1 MVEEIITFVSD
12 EEKYNIPFVDEWM
25 MREED
30 EIIRFEAKDILIIP
44 VSKMFYGIEQSIL
57 DFFVLK
63 KKRCYKDDKFRVH
76 IAIYLNYF
84 EKFFDTD
91 HELISAYAMIKY
103 MIHTEKHYTEDNLM
117 RDVKKYILSPSLR
130 YKFRM
135 MNRYNYSLNLNNY
148 KGKKESSLQ
157 YNNTHGMSLM
167 ELSLLFNSI
176 IPIIIHYAYAKDIE
190 EIDEFILGYYD
201 YILSLYSID
210 IYSKLYDTSN
220 TNIDRNKKGNSLW
233 ESQDIR
239 GINVTTHTI
248 ESTDTLLLNIIPK
261 YVYNNNVIKFNFGA
275 INNTIGYKVLD
286 IGYEFDYRSLS
297 SSERDVD
304 NNSVFDKYE
313 AYLTKE
319 NEALYLQNKVN
330 FQESM
335 KTIENLFGP
344 FSREE
349 IDWYAKELYDG
360 NDFII
365 NDFQRENLIFNLFY
379 KYFGDPESMKMIN
392 REDYIKLMIA
402 AKRILQSANMILLP
416 YIFSAKVIKIVR
428 RKNLNKK
435 ELTKL
440 KLSSYYPALVEKYNN
455 PKIEEMFS
463 EIAATI
469 LSSEFQIIDFQ
480 NQEGLDGK
488 IINTLEL
495 PEMVVEEVLLFISLV

>member
-1 MVEEIITFVSD
+1 MVEGITFVS
-12 EEKYNIPFVDEWM
+12 EEERYNNIPFVDEWL

-30 EIIRFEAKDILIIP
+30 EIIRFEAKDILLIP
-44 VSKMFYGIEQSIL
+44 ISKMYGVDQSIL

-63 KKRCYKDDKFRVH
+63 KKRCYNDYKFKYH
-76 IAIYLNYF
+76 IAQYLNYF
-84 EKFFDTD
+84 EKYFDTD
-91 HELISAYAMIKY
+91 GELISSYAMIKY
-103 MIHTEKHYTEDNLM
+103 LIHTEKHYTEEALM
-117 RDVKKYILSPSLR
+117 KDVEKYILSPSLR
-130 YKFRM
+130 FKFRT
-135 MNRYNYSLNLNNY
+135 MNRYNYSLNLNSYNN
-148 KGKKESSLQ
+148 KKESSLQ
-157 YNNTHGMSLM
+157 YNDTHGLMLM
-167 ELSLLFNSI
+167 EISLLFNSI
-176 IPIIIHYAYAKDIE
+176 IPIIAHYAYIKDIE
-190 EIDEFILGYYD
+190 EVDDFILGYYD
-201 YILSLYSID
+201 NILSMYSID

-220 TNIDRNKKGNSLW
+220 TNIDKNRNSNPLW
-233 ESQDIR
+233 EAQDIR
-239 GINVTTHTI
+239 GINVTTHTL
-248 ESTDTLLLNIIPK
+248 ESMDTLLLNIIPK
-261 YVYNNNVIKFNFGA
+261 YVYNNNIVKLNFSA
-275 INNTIGYKVLD
+275 INNTIGYKIID

-297 SSERDVD
+297 SSERDAD

-349 IDWYAKELYDG
+349 IDWYAKELYEG

-365 NDFQRENLIFNLFY
+365 NDFQRETLIFNLFY

-392 REDYIKLMIA
+392 RESYIKLMIA
-402 AKRILQSANMILLP
+402 AKRILQSANMVLLP
-416 YIFSAKVIKIVR
+416 YIFSAKVLKIVR

-440 KLSSYYPALVEKYNN
+440 KLSSYYPALMEKYNST
-455 PKIEEMFS
+455 KIEEMFS

-469 LSSEFQIIDFQ
+469 LSSEFQIIDF
-480 NQEGLDGK
+480 NNEEGLDGK

-495 PEMVVEEVLLFISLV
+495 PEMVIEEVLMFISLV